1 MLLNFSP
8 LKLSSYKLNL
18 NFIELFFFLNSTITT
33 IIANEQNVNELLLIR
48 RKKTKQINY
57 KQIMKF
63 QAI

>member
-18 NFIELFFFLNSTITT
+18 NFIELVFFLNSTITT
-33 IIANEQNVNELLLIR
+33 IIANKQNVNELLQIK
-48 RKKTKQINY
+48 RKKTKQIKY
-57 KQIMKF
+57 KQKMKF